1 MASTDWREK
10 APHFEVGGE
19 EGFLKP
25 RGALFREQLSV
36 AGMVRRKNT
45 HSTKTTRMGDPVG
58 SEDGPQWRN
67 VTDLSHTAGSR
78 VYTGEKERP
87 AKPWKSEVDSLLV
100 PWWEIFKESLPRR
113 CLEQCFSTRALQL
126 P

>member
-10 APHFEVGGE
+10 APHFEVWGE

-25 RGALFREQLSV
+25 RGALFREHLSV

-58 SEDGPQWRN
+58 SEDGPQWPN
-67 VTDLSHTAGSR
+67 VVDLRPHCRDSCVYRRERKARKAMEVRSR
-78 VYTGEKERP
+78 LAPG
-87 AKPWKSEVDSLLV
+87 ALV
-100 PWWEIFKESLPRR
+100 GDF
-113 CLEQCFSTRALQL
+113 
-126 P
+126 